1 MVHIFAGENNYA
13 GTYPAK
19 MSTIVLIFADGAQIC
34 ARICA
39 PVHVYAEGI
48 EYAVTPA

>member
-1 MVHIFAGENNYA
+1 MHDFAGGNEYA

-19 MSTIVLIFADGAQIC
+19 MSTMVHIFADGARIR

-39 PVHVYAEGI
+39 PVHVYAGGGGGGDL
-48 EYAVTPA
+48 T